1 MKRVVSTFVAFLLL
15 GMLAALFTVLT
26 PVWAHGQTKPPNP
39 RTLEFTPSV
48 DHQAATSYRLGY
60 FLPGATDPV
69 QVVDIGKP
77 TPDAQNICRATINTQ
92 PLGFGL
98 DYTGKLKTIIS
109 AGVESEWSEP
119 SNPFDRV
126 PGPPGKPAV
135 K

>member
-1 MKRVVSTFVAFLLL
+1 MKTLLIVFLTFALIGVAS
-15 GMLAALFTVLT
+15 AAL
-26 PVWAHGQTKPPNP
+26 AQTKPPNP
-39 RTLEFTPSV
+39 RTVEFTPSP
-48 DHQAATSYRLGY
+48 DHAAATGYTIGY

-69 QVVDIGKP
+69 QTASIGKP
-77 TPDAQNICRATINTQ
+77 TPNASNVCTATINTM
-92 PLGFGL
+92 PLAFGL
-98 DYTGKLKTIIS
+98 NYTGKLKTIIS

>member
-1 MKRVVSTFVAFLLL
+1 MKKFWFAQLLTWAVLVGAFL
-15 GMLAALFTVLT
+15 VLS
-26 PVWAHGQTKPPNP
+26 PVLVHGQTKPPNP

-48 DHQAATSYRLGY
+48 DHASATSYRLGY
-60 FLPGATDPV
+60 FLPGATEPV

-77 TPDAQNICRATINTQ
+77 TPDAQNVCRATINTQ

-126 PGPPGKPAV
+126 PGAPGRPAI

>member
-1 MKRVVSTFVAFLLL
+1 MPVKKIWMVFLTFVLL
-15 GMLAALFTVLT
+15 GAASAAF
-26 PVWAHGQTKPPNP
+26 AQKPTNP

-48 DHQAATSYRLGY
+48 DHAAASGYTLGY

-69 QVVDIGKP
+69 QTVSLGKP
-77 TPDAQNICRATINTQ
+77 TPNAQNVCTATINTM
-92 PLGFGL
+92 PLAFGL

-109 AGVESEWSEP
+109 PGLESEWSEP

-126 PGPPGKPAV
+126 PGPPGKPAI

>member
-1 MKRVVSTFVAFLLL
+1 MKRLFVSALVFALL
-15 GMLAALFTVLT
+15 GFAAV
-26 PVWAHGQTKPPNP
+26 ASAQTKPANP

-48 DHQAATSYRLGY
+48 DHTAATSYTLGY

-69 QVVDIGKP
+69 QSVSIGKP
-77 TPDAQNICRATINTQ
+77 APNAQNVCAVTINTQ
-92 PLGFGL
+92 PLTFGL
-98 DYTGKLKTIIS
+98 NYTAKLKTLIS